1 MMVSIQLRELRQ
13 TDWQAVHRY
22 ASLEIVSRYQPW
34 GPNSEEETR
43 QYVDEVL
50 RDAAKKDRTRFTFAV
65 ILEGELIGCGEL
77 TICDRS
83 NLTGEIGYILHPE
96 HWGKGIATLL
106 AKKLLNIAF
115 HEHGLHRIQATCDPA
130 NAGSIRVLEKCGM
143 TREGRIRDHLKM
155 NDGWRD
161 SLLFGKLE
169 HE

>member
-83 NLTGEIGYILHPE
+83 NLTGKSAISSTPSTGE
-96 HWGKGIATLL
+96 
-106 AKKLLNIAF
+106 
-115 HEHGLHRIQATCDPA
+115 RDCDPPGQEA
-130 NAGSIRVLEKCGM
+130 IEHRLPRTWSAPDSS
-143 TREGRIRDHLKM
+143 HL
-155 NDGWRD
+155 
-161 SLLFGKLE
+161 
-169 HE
+169 

>member
-1 MMVSIQLRELRQ
+1 MMSSIHLRELQRS
-13 TDWQAVHRY
+13 DWPAVHRY

-50 RDAAKKDRTRFTFAV
+50 RDATKQDRRRFTYAV
-65 ILEGELIGCGEL
+65 ILDGKLIGCGEL

-96 HWGKGIATLL
+96 HWGKGIATTL
-106 AKKLLNIAF
+106 AKKLLNIGF
-115 HEHGLHRIQATCDPA
+115 HEHGLHRIQATCDPT
-130 NAGSIRVLEKCGM
+130 NTGSIRVLEKCGM
-143 TREGRIRDHLKM
+143 IREGRIRDHLKM

-161 SLLFGKLE
+161 SLLFGKLK